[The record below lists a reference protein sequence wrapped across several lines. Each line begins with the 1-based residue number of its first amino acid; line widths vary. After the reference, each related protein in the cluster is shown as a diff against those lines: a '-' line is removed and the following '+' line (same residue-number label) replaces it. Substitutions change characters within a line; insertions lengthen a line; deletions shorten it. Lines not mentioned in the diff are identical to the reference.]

1 VPLVEF
7 FLYIMNIKWLLAA
20 LISTIPNLTLEIDS
34 KNFSACRSSPKSGN
48 RQVCKGHLGNHFCMI
63 AGDIVLLNSRIVV
76 EMTKL
81 SGSLLSY
88 NHCCFL
94 FV

>member
-1 VPLVEF
+1 VSR
-7 FLYIMNIKWLLAA
+7 
-20 LISTIPNLTLEIDS
+20 LIPFRKEDSPEIDS
-34 KNFSACRSSPKSGN
+34 KNFSACRSSPKSSN
-48 RQVCKGHLGNHFCMI
+48 RQVCKGPLEHHFCMI
-63 AGDIVLLNSRIVV
+63 AGDIVLLNSRIVE

-88 NHCCFL
+88 HHRCFL